1 MDDLQLVRHE
11 LGKLR
16 LSELD
21 SVANGSGVPVDTIIK
36 LKYGTTK
43 NPRYETVKPVADF
56 LRSQGKDPDEPPGK
70 PNAVGDIGHGDSE
83 KNKATA

>member
-21 SVANGSGVPVDTIIK
+21 GIANGSGVPVDTIIK

-43 NPRYETVKPVADF
+43 NPRYDTVKPVADF
-56 LRSQGKDPDEPPGK
+56 LRSQGKDPDDPLGK
-70 PNAVGDIGHGDSE
+70 SDALGGEGVNGKQVSNA
-83 KNKATA
+83 